1 MEISLENLDFNL
13 EAEKV
18 KVTRTSFK
26 AVVFPS
32 NCLHEDVSKIILTE
46 YLNHL
51 ILNVLIGNL
60 SGLSN
65 IHCYVNIIY
74 HFFSSI

>member
-18 KVTRTSFK
+18 KVTSTSFK

-32 NCLHEDVSKIILTE
+32 NCLPEDVSKIILIE
-46 YLNHL
+46 CLNHL
-51 ILNVLIGNL
+51 I
-60 SGLSN
+60 
-65 IHCYVNIIY
+65 
-74 HFFSSI
+74 